1 MNSIT
6 RRGIVIGGTTLA
18 GLTAINLHGL
28 TQNATAQQ
36 SSDVTRQKDVFPLA
50 GKIALVTGGARG
62 IGRAIAVELARQGAD
77 VASGDV
83 PDPMPQVHYAQS
95 TQADMEETLR
105 LVRAQGR
112 RALGVQTDVRNE
124 ESIRTFVNRINK
136 ELGGLDIAVNNAAVN
151 VAAKPLHELPTEG
164 YDTVMNTNLRGLWL
178 SMKYEIPVMLSRG
191 KGSII
196 NISSDQGQSAGQNI
210 SAYIA
215 SKHGVIGA
223 TRAAAM
229 DYSGQGIRVNCV
241 APGPTDTAQ
250 FRSFVRTAEERQQF
264 AETNVPIKRIAQP
277 EEMGGIVAWL
287 SSDAASY
294 VTGAVF
300 EIDGGYTASA

>member
-1 MNSIT
+1 M
-6 RRGIVIGGTTLA
+6 GGTALA
-18 GLTAINLHGL
+18 GLTATNVRAL
-28 TQNATAQQ
+28 TQSVTAQKGAEA
-36 SSDVTRQKDVFPLA
+36 TRQSGELPLA
-50 GKIALVTGGARG
+50 GRIALVTGGARG

-77 VASGDV
+77 VAIGDV
-83 PDPMPQVHYAQS
+83 PGSMPQVHYAQS

-112 RALGVQTDVRNE
+112 RALSVQTDVRDE
-124 ESIRTFVNRINK
+124 EQIRAFVRRVVEK
-136 ELGGLDIAVNNAAVN
+136 LGGLDIAVNNAAVN
-151 VAAKPLHELPTEG
+151 VAARPLHELPTEG
-164 YDTVMNTNLRGLWL
+164 FDTVIDTNLRGLWL
-178 SMKYEIPVMLSRG
+178 SMKYEIPAMLARG
-191 KGSII
+191 KGSSI

-229 DYSGQGIRVNCV
+229 DYGGRGIRVNCV

-250 FRSFVRTAEERQQF
+250 FRSFVRTAEERQRF
-264 AETNVPIKRIAQP
+264 AKTNVPLKRVAQP

-287 SSDAASY
+287 GSDAASY

-300 EIDGGYTASA
+300 EVDGGYSASA